1 MRLSLIALSALFAA
15 ALLVKRT
22 TGPQAIVRQIAIEW
36 NKGVAFACIKIDRG
50 YQCGLVSS
58 IEHGPRLLRYPF
70 QFLLRHCMDLAF
82 TYDLWIS
89 LYAYVSNN
97 YVGAT
102 DAKSYPGR
110 ISHHTRPNVSSG
122 ATQAEYFLVHGGRA
136 HNVSSLTLLVAGGW
150 TSDGITLRGTSAGPL
165 VSEEPSSV
173 LLLIRKNYRHPPEDS
188 RLLIFATAPA
198 FSCHRWLQRLSLMPT
213 SRRQ

>member
-1 MRLSLIALSALFAA
+1 MSVRIGLMRLSLIALSALFAA

-102 DAKSYPGR
+102 NA
-110 ISHHTRPNVSSG
+110 
-122 ATQAEYFLVHGGRA
+122 
-136 HNVSSLTLLVAGGW
+136 SLT
-150 TSDGITLRGTSAGPL
+150 RGAYHI
-165 VSEEPSSV
+165 V
-173 LLLIRKNYRHPPEDS
+173 LTRMYRAA
-188 RLLIFATAPA
+188 R
-198 FSCHRWLQRLSLMPT
+198 RRLSASSFT
-213 SRRQ
+213 VVRRIGCLHSHGCRRID